1 MLLFRIDSK
10 SSFDIRGTEVTRSI
24 SSLPTLLLPATF
36 PAFSEKRKKKRTCYF
51 AVKAQLS
58 SGDNTVQNQHFESKT
73 DFELSLGVV
82 FFPSVEAR
90 DKGGRGVAVGPL
102 NKN

>member
-36 PAFSEKRKKKRTCYF
+36 PAFSEKRKKRTFYF

-58 SGDNTVQNQHFESKT
+58 NGDNTVQNQHFESKT

-82 FFPSVEAR
+82 FFFI
-90 DKGGRGVAVGPL
+90 GRG
-102 NKN
+102 

>member
-36 PAFSEKRKKKRTCYF
+36 PAFSEKRKKNRTCYF

-58 SGDNTVQNQHFESKT
+58 NGDNTVQNQHFESKT

-90 DKGGRGVAVGPL
+90 DKGGRGL
-102 NKN
+102 Q